1 LTRVFY
7 LSVTLASLLRS
18 RSNYLV
24 CRLVEMIIHNIITI
38 PLEYWI
44 WQWNVFE
51 HFIYIYTSLK
61 LFFLAVTQT
70 VCVLHE
76 VWVLENAFLM
86 YMCSFI
92 KLCGICSFSFLI
104 PTNEHFFGPNIL
116 EPKCSF
122 ILHPNICILDT

>member
-61 LFFLAVTQT
+61 HFFLAVTQT
-70 VCVLHE
+70 VCVLHRGPR
-76 VWVLENAFLM
+76 VLENVFLL

-92 KLCGICSFSFLI
+92 KLCVASIFSPSLFLQM
-104 PTNEHFFGPNIL
+104 NFF
-116 EPKCSF
+116 
-122 ILHPNICILDT
+122 LDQTF